1 MGYKWVIYGSLSE
14 SLRKMVVGGVAEC
27 VSDAISYYFPFQLVT
42 FQPWF
47 TNMCGLQVY
56 TRLQPKLFVSSAKQL
71 HFKVFGMCNLGTWT
85 LWEQGALMNTV
96 DGRNPAPVDMVNIPL
111 PSRVSCS
118 LRKKNKHDLI
128 LCPNDARRGM
138 RSNDSYLSNL
148 VSTSQNVVLTCLDL
162 SFCGK

>member
-118 LRKKNKHDLI
+118 LRKKINTTWSCVPMMPGEEWDPMIHI
-128 LCPNDARRGM
+128 FQIWWVHRRM
-138 RSNDSYLSNL
+138 
-148 VSTSQNVVLTCLDL
+148 
-162 SFCGK
+162 